1 MREQARSTLL
11 LLLVVVMAL
20 NLRPILT
27 SIGPL
32 LEAIR
37 QSTGIGYQQAA
48 KIAEKASA
56 EGLTLRQAALAL
68 GSVTEEQFDSI
79 VRPETMIGSGLA
91 GA

>member
-1 MREQARSTLL
+1 M
-11 LLLVVVMAL
+11 LVTAL
-20 NLRPILT
+20 SPV
-27 SIGPL
+27 
-32 LEAIR
+32 
-37 QSTGIGYQQAA
+37 IGYQQAA